1 MDMKS
6 SLAGK
11 TVVVLG
17 GSSGI
22 GLATARA
29 VRAVGASV
37 IITGRDAPRLS
48 KAVASLGGDSQS
60 ACFDAA
66 EEASARAFFES
77 LEGFDHLFTTAG
89 TLVHDAHLAPSC
101 AALAPALDVR
111 FWSAVHA
118 CKYGAPRMRAGG
130 SFVFMSGT
138 AGTRPLAGAAVAS
151 GSCAAVESFARA
163 MALDLAPLRVNAV
176 APGYVDTPLFDALLG
191 DQRDAVLKAAGEK
204 LPVGRVGRPEEIADA
219 VLFLMRNA
227 YVNGITL
234 TVDGGGLLV

>member
-1 MDMKS
+1 MS
-6 SLAGK
+6 SALNGK
-11 TVVVLG
+11 TLVILG

-29 VRAVGASV
+29 AQAEGARV
-37 IITGRDAPRLS
+37 IITGRDAARLS
-48 KAVASLGGDSQS
+48 RAVETLGGEARS

-66 EEASARAFFES
+66 DEAGARGFFES
-77 LEGFDHLFTTAG
+77 LDGFDHLFTTAG
-89 TLVHDAHLAPSC
+89 TLVHDVRLTPTREAMAV
-101 AALAPALDVR
+101 ALDVR
-111 FWSAVHA
+111 FWSAAFA
-118 CKYGAPRMRAGG
+118 CKYGAPRMRPGG
-130 SFVFMSGT
+130 SLVFMSGT
-138 AGTRPLAGAAVAS
+138 AGTRPLVGAAVAS
-151 GSCAAVESFARA
+151 GSCAAIESFARA

-219 VLFLMRNA
+219 VLFLMRNG
-227 YVNGITL
+227 YVNGTTL

>member
-1 MDMKS
+1 MDMKA

-11 TVVVLG
+11 TVVILG

-29 VRAVGASV
+29 ALVEGASV
-37 IITGRDAPRLS
+37 IVTGRDSGRLAR
-48 KAVASLGGDSQS
+48 AVSSLGDGARS

-66 EEASARAFFES
+66 EEGAARAFFES
-77 LEGFDHLFTTAG
+77 LDGFDHLFTTAG
-89 TLVHDAHLAPSC
+89 TLVHDARLAASC
-101 AALAPALDVR
+101 EALSPALDVR

-118 CKYGAPRMRAGG
+118 CKFGAPKMRAGG

-191 DQRDAVLKAAGEK
+191 DQRDAVLKAAGDK